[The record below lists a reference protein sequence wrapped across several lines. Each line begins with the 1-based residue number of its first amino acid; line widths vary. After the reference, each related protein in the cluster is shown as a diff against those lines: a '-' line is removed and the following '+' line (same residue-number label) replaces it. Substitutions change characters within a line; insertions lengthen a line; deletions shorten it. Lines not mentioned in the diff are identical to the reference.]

1 MYAVNIDIDCLENLV
16 SLVDFLLECLCD
28 EMSSSPTDKEIAE
41 IQFNRK
47 IIELTQSWPVLLQ
60 GPIELNPKVAVES
73 LSTVVYEMTSRYQF
87 VLASEYKKIFGE
99 DAPTSPLLLQMA
111 QIYSDHPNFNPEW
124 KLKEN

>member
-1 MYAVNIDIDCLENLV
+1 MNLI
-16 SLVDFLLECLCD
+16 DFLLEMLNLD
-28 EMSSSPTDKEIAE
+28 MQLATTPQRRAE
-41 IQFNRK
+41 VMFKRK
-47 IIELTQSWPVLLQ
+47 IIDLTQSWPVLLQ

>member
-1 MYAVNIDIDCLENLV
+1 MYAVNIDIDCLENPVNLI
-16 SLVDFLLECLCD
+16 DFLLEMLNLD
-28 EMSSSPTDKEIAE
+28 MQLATTPQKRAE
-41 IQFNRK
+41 VMFKRK
-47 IIELTQSWPVLLQ
+47 IIDLTQSWPVLLQ